1 MDFQISQEQ
10 TIIQDIALLGE
21 AGKRRD
27 LAVRKKT

>member
-21 AGKRRD
+21 AG
-27 LAVRKKT
+27 LIFQPS